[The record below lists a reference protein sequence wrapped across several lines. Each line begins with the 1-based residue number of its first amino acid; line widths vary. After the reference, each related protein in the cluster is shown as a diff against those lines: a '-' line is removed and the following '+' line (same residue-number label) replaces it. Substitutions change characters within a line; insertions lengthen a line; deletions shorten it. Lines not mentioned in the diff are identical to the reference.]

1 MVSALYFAIDM
12 YCMVIIACG
21 ILIWNMLIYIYIYI
35 IAMERARK
43 KINSFY
49 IAKRC
54 FRVIRRFF
62 DEVFVSFRGIGRFFD
77 EVFAS
82 FHCQTSFFR
91 VAKKRGWQWKLA
103 KDRVEKP
110 PDHKETHKRPRR
122 KIVGSQGNIASWW
135 KNFRFIHV
143 WMGNPSTDVTLLPLL
158 TTHSLYWIA
167 LVSDAMQ
174 QCIDRLFRPLT
185 LSTHDVRNM

>member
-1 MVSALYFAIDM
+1 MVSALYFAIDI

-82 FHCQTSFFR
+82 FHCQPSFFR
-91 VAKKRGWQWKLA
+91 VWEKSSLNAEEKKNRK
-103 KDRVEKP
+103 KEK
-110 PDHKETHKRPRR
+110 KKKKGTL
-122 KIVGSQGNIASWW
+122 
-135 KNFRFIHV
+135 IH
-143 WMGNPSTDVTLLPLL
+143 
-158 TTHSLYWIA
+158 
-167 LVSDAMQ
+167 
-174 QCIDRLFRPLT
+174 
-185 LSTHDVRNM
+185 